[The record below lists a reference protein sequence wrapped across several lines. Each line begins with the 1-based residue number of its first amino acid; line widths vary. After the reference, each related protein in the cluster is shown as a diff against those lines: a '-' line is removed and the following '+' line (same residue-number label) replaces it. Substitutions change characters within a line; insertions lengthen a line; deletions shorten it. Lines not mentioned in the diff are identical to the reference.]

1 MKRILPLVI
10 AIVFAGTLSA
20 QTIIST
26 SFENWTGINPDGW
39 KGTKTNLQADSI
51 IRVTTGTQYGS
62 NAVQLNNPTTSHRRF
77 SSQPVPVTAGQN
89 FTVKYWAK
97 GQGDIRVGL
106 FDSSNV
112 VTTSGYHYSAYISV
126 NTNTWTE
133 YSQNITADTTWN
145 TAQFIFSIRNTNAT
159 GGHLKID
166 SAVVFIPAPTG
177 PTSIYDI
184 QYTTDAAGE
193 SPLIGQQVQTGGI
206 VSAVYASGYFIQDG
220 VGPWRGLHVFDSNN
234 FPAIGDSVRITGYVS
249 EYFSMTQIS
258 SVSSFLVFSSSN
270 PVYAPSVIS
279 TAAVN
284 TEAYEGV
291 LVRVNNATC
300 VNANAGFGM
309 WTVNDGSQE
318 CKIHNLIYAYTPT
331 QNTIYQ
337 ITGPVYYAFAE
348 FRIEPRDVA
357 DVVYQG
363 TVGVEDGEMESEIQ
377 FYPNPVDNILNIKSS
392 KSISVVTI
400 LDLTGRIVLTT
411 ALDTNSSHINRE
423 LLIPGF
429 YSLLVDQQGDS
440 KSFVFIK
447 K

>member
-318 CKIHNLIYAYTPT
+318 
-331 QNTIYQ
+331 
-337 ITGPVYYAFAE
+337 
-348 FRIEPRDVA
+348 
-357 DVVYQG
+357 
-363 TVGVEDGEMESEIQ
+363 
-377 FYPNPVDNILNIKSS
+377 
-392 KSISVVTI
+392 
-400 LDLTGRIVLTT
+400 
-411 ALDTNSSHINRE
+411 
-423 LLIPGF
+423 
-429 YSLLVDQQGDS
+429 
-440 KSFVFIK
+440 
-447 K
+447 